1 MSDVIKQ
8 CEDRQKLC
16 RTLNKNINVTEN
28 TRQNKENTILFIGMS
43 KIDIGKLM
51 ILNQLL
57 KCIYKCIIGID
68 KKYYKN
74 DNEFNNDIKKHSDY
88 IKKNLNDDINKFIN
102 IPKTYLD
109 NNELIKSYGKKIE
122 NFNGRWQ
129 QNPSKLGSI
138 EWFNKSEYEYM
149 WYIEDDVYCK
159 NFDLFL
165 DDYTNMK
172 DDLICNCWENGLLP
186 HWFNINWRV
195 GDKAHGI
202 VLFHLYVCRYSKQY
216 SNNFFKF
223 LKETKNTSH
232 HELFVPYV
240 LHYYHLHYTPLLEKH
255 KEGVYT
261 NDGKVKFFNIS
272 DNDVNKKNAEIF
284 HPFKIK
290 K

>member
-1 MSDVIKQ
+1 MSKDNNQEERKQ
-8 CEDRQKLC
+8 IC
-16 RTLNKNINVTEN
+16 RSLNKNINITEN
-28 TRQNKENTILFIGMS
+28 PPQNKENTILFIGMS
-43 KIDIGKLM
+43 EIDIGKLI
-51 ILNQLL
+51 ILNQIL
-57 KCIYKCIIGID
+57 KCSYNCIIGID
-68 KKYYKN
+68 NKFYKN
-74 DNEFNNDIKKHSDY
+74 DNEYNNDIKKHSDY
-88 IKKNLNDDINKFIN
+88 IKKNLNADIDKFIN

-159 NFDLFL
+159 NFDLFI
-165 DDYTNMK
+165 DEYINMK
-172 DDLICNCWENGLLP
+172 NDIICKSANNMP
-186 HWFNINWRV
+186 HWYYGNWRI
-195 GDKAHGI
+195 GDKAHGFTI
-202 VLFHLYVCRYSKQY
+202 YHLYVCRYSKQY

-232 HELFVPYV
+232 HEVFVPYV
-240 LHYYHLHYTPLLEKH
+240 LHYYRLHHRPLLEKH
-255 KEGVYT
+255 RRNVIT
-261 NDGKVKFFNIS
+261 NNETSKNFYNIS
-272 DNDVNKKNAEIF
+272 DNDVNKKDAEIF